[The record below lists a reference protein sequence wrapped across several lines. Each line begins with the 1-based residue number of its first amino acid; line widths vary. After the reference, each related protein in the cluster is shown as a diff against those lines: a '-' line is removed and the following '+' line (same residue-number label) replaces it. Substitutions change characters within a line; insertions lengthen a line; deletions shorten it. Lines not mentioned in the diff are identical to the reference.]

1 MSQHTLDQILD
12 ALHGKHQRATYGA
25 VAAAVGS
32 SPRTLMK
39 GRERDQRHSWVVSRQ
54 SGQPTGYEPEQLHPA
69 LVASDQVI
77 ETREELE
84 KWLVVHA
91 GGDTMS
97 ATRVA

>member
-1 MSQHTLDQILD
+1 MAQHTLDQILD

-54 SGQPTGYEPEQLHPA
+54 SGQPTGYESEQLHPD
-69 LVASDQVI
+69 LTGSERVI
-77 ETREELE
+77 ETRDELE
-84 KWLVVHA
+84 KWLSVHA
-91 GGDTMS
+91 SHVTLES
-97 ATRVA
+97 RVA